1 MMKCFCPKCGRKMEF
16 SADEL
21 HAQKGMVVCPQC
33 LTTFKAPHFD
43 DDDDELPPPIPV
55 RKRKPQPAPRKSGT
69 EVRYCNRCGAP
80 LPAGKTVCPACAKPK
95 PAPKRPT
102 AVPVKKTPARR
113 VPPKKVSGQPTSK
126 WGCLAYS
133 LAISLAFFLLYALIG
148 LLFN

>member
-1 MMKCFCPKCGRKMEF
+1 MMKCFCPKCGRKMEL

-21 HAQKGMVVCPQC
+21 RAQKGMVVCPQC

-55 RKRKPQPAPRKSGT
+55 RKRKSQPAPRKSDA

-113 VPPKKVSGQPTSK
+113 VPPKKESGQPTSK

>member
-1 MMKCFCPKCGRKMEF
+1 MMKCFCPKCGRKMEL

-21 HAQKGMVVCPQC
+21 RAQKGMVVCPQC

-55 RKRKPQPAPRKSGT
+55 RKSKSQPAPRKSDA

-102 AVPVKKTPARR
+102 AVPVKKTPVRR
-113 VPPKKVSGQPTSK
+113 VPPKKESGQPTSK

>member
-1 MMKCFCPKCGRKMEF
+1 MEL

-55 RKRKPQPAPRKSGT
+55 RKSKSQPAPRKPQPAPR
-69 EVRYCNRCGAP
+69 
-80 LPAGKTVCPACAKPK
+80 KPK

-102 AVPVKKTPARR
+102 AVPVKKTPVRR
-113 VPPKKVSGQPTSK
+113 VPPKKESGQPTSK